1 VEGET
6 WLLLEERGKKENLNY
21 KDLNKRLSKRELGNL
36 GENLA
41 VEHLQREGLKIL
53 ARNYRCPKGEMD
65 IIARDG
71 DCLVFVEVRTRSSSS
86 SGRAEESIVFHK
98 LQRLKAIAMLY
109 LLEQNIKKWPSL
121 RFDVVAINIT
131 AEEPQINWLKNII

>member
-1 VEGET
+1 M
-6 WLLLEERGKKENLNY
+6 LEERGKKENLNY

>member
-1 VEGET
+1 M
-6 WLLLEERGKKENLNY
+6 NY